1 MKFELF
7 IARKL
12 KLGADENNIT
22 SSTPILNI
30 AVLGIVL
37 AIVIMILSITI
48 VCGFKNEIANKIYD
62 LDSHIKISNSSFSQ
76 STNNT
81 KVNKDVLC
89 KELCDSMSFIKSL
102 ELIAEK
108 PAIIKTDKD
117 FKGIV
122 FRGVDKNYDW
132 NYINKSIIEGRVPNN
147 SDDAPI
153 SEIVLSQSIA
163 KQLNLKIGDKILT
176 YFIDEKVKVRNSKI
190 VGIFNTDFEDF
201 DNAFILG
208 NIKIVQQINGWLP
221 NEGSYIGIK
230 CKDFKNIE
238 DNAYTISS
246 TLIKL
251 NYKEQNNAIIYDVT
265 NTKETNISYF
275 AWLDLLDMNV
285 VIILILMIA
294 VSNFTLIAGL
304 LIIVLK
310 RINMIGVLKALG
322 ACNSSIRN
330 IFILLTQK
338 LILRAII
345 IGNTIGLSLAMAQKF
360 FHLIKL
366 NPEAYYMSFVP
377 IDINWLYIVILN
389 IGIIIIAYIT
399 LLLPSYII
407 STIKP
412 SASIRFE

>member
-89 KELCDSMSFIKSL
+89 KELCDSLSFIKSL

>member
-89 KELCDSMSFIKSL
+89 KELCDSLSFIKSL

-221 NEGSYIGIK
+221 NEGSYVGIK

-285 VIILILMIA
+285 VIILILMI
-294 VSNFTLIAGL
+294 L
-304 LIIVLK
+304 
-310 RINMIGVLKALG
+310 
-322 ACNSSIRN
+322 
-330 IFILLTQK
+330 
-338 LILRAII
+338 
-345 IGNTIGLSLAMAQKF
+345 
-360 FHLIKL
+360 HL
-366 NPEAYYMSFVP
+366 
-377 IDINWLYIVILN
+377 
-389 IGIIIIAYIT
+389 
-399 LLLPSYII
+399 
-407 STIKP
+407 
-412 SASIRFE
+412 